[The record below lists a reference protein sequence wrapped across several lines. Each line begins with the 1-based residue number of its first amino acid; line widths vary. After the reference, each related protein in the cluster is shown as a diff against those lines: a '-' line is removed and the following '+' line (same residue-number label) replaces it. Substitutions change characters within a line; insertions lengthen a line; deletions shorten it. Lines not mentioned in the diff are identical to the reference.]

1 MTLLHLPTRREML
14 VGTGSLFA
22 WAHTP
27 KLARAEGRDPR
38 VLVIVLR
45 GALDGLGMV
54 APVGDPDWV
63 SLRGDRALV
72 LDGKPAAL
80 PLDSFFALNPAMP
93 NLHRLYQAQQAIIV
107 HAAATPYRER
117 SHFDG
122 QDVLESGLSKPG
134 TTDSGWL
141 NRALSSLAADGRV
154 DPQGSRAFAVGPV
167 TPLVVRG
174 TAPIMSWAPQRL
186 LPASDDT
193 QMRLLDLYRHT
204 DAKLAR
210 AFEGRR
216 DLASLARTGGI
227 ETMPL
232 REGEAGP
239 PGIGRIRE
247 YVGNVASTAAKYLAQ
262 PNGPRVGAASFVG
275 WDTHINEGAAGG
287 QLAALLGALDE
298 AIAAIEKTM
307 AGAWSETVIAV
318 VTEFGRTARING
330 TDGTDHGTATV
341 AVLAGGALKG
351 GRVIADWPGLRPA
364 DLHEGRDLKPTI
376 AGHLN
381 VDQAKLRNIA
391 RDPRVALSIEG
402 TEIQQPGLK
411 QYLVVHGRARVV
423 EGGAAEL
430 LQRLAHVYLGP
441 DVTFPPMSD
450 PPPGR
455 VLHITVERIGGVGP
469 WSA

>member
-1 MTLLHLPTRREML
+1 MPRWPCI
-14 VGTGSLFA
+14 GSA
-22 WAHTP
+22 WAP
-27 KLARAEGRDPR
+27 ASARACWRLSARATAVRVSVEAIGPR
-38 VLVIVLR
+38 AVSITSFGSIRSATRSAKLLAMSSR
-45 GALDGLGMV
+45 GPMV
-54 APVGDPDWV
+54 SIQAP
-63 SLRGDRALV
+63 SSSA
-72 LDGKPAAL
+72 KP
-80 PLDSFFALNPAMP
+80 FGE
-93 NLHRLYQAQQAIIV
+93 
-107 HAAATPYRER
+107 AAAI
-117 SHFDG
+117 SAFDG
-122 QDVLESGLSKPG
+122 QDVLESGLAKPG
-134 TTDSGWL
+134 ATDSGWL

-174 TAPIMSWAPQRL
+174 TAPIMSWSPHRL

-216 DLASLARTGGI
+216 DLATLARTGGI
-227 ETMPL
+227 ETIPL

-247 YVGNVASTAAKYLAQ
+247 YVGNVASAAAKCLAQ

-275 WDTHINEGAAGG
+275 WDTHQRSAASG
-287 QLAALLGALDE
+287 QLAALLGTLDE

-307 AGAWSETVIAV
+307 ADAWSETVIAI

-351 GRVIADWPGLRPA
+351 GRVIADWPGLTPA

-376 AGHLN
+376 DLRAVLKGVLRDHLR
-381 VDQAKLRNIA
+381 VDK
-391 RDPRVALSIEG
+391 VALATSVF
-402 TEIQQPGLK
+402 PGSDDAK
-411 QYLVVHGRARVV
+411 PMAG
-423 EGGAAEL
+423 L
-430 LQRLAHVYLGP
+430 LA
-441 DVTFPPMSD
+441 
-450 PPPGR
+450 
-455 VLHITVERIGGVGP
+455 
-469 WSA
+469 